1 MIYLGH
7 YVAGDSIIHGLDPR
21 VKIASVVGLSVVV
34 LSGNLLTEAFISA
47 FLIVLIPVSGF
58 FLGQVLKSLRPMAFF
73 LGLLFLLHLFFTEG
87 KAIPPFPLWHVSITY
102 EGLFQGVVISWRFGL
117 LLLAASLLTMTTAPS
132 ELVSGLERIL
142 RPLKIIRLPSHD
154 IAIMISIAL
163 RFLPTFLQELERIK
177 EAQMARGANFKSGT
191 LLKKIK
197 AFRALIMPL
206 IFNTLRRADELAMAM
221 EGRAYR
227 RGPRTYI
234 KELRMT
240 RTDYVALLVIMLM
253 IGSQFLQTYL
263 RVGT

>member
-1 MIYLGH
+1 MVHLGQ

-34 LSGNLLTEAFISA
+34 LSGEILTEAFIST
-47 FLIVLIPVSGF
+47 FLVVLIPVSGF
-58 FLGQVLKSLRPMAFF
+58 ALGQVFKTLRPMVFF
-73 LGLLFLLHLFFTEG
+73 LGLLFLLHLFFTDG

-102 EGLFQGVVISWRFGL
+102 EGLSQGAVISWRFSL

-154 IAIMISIAL
+154 VAIMISLAL
-163 RFLPTFLQELERIK
+163 RFLPTFLQELARIK
-177 EAQMARGANFKSGT
+177 EAQMARGANFKTGT
-191 LLKKIK
+191 LLQKTK
-197 AFRALIMPL
+197 AFRALVMPL
-206 IFNTLRRADELAMAM
+206 IFNTLRRADELATAM

-227 RGPRTYI
+227 RGPRTYM

-240 RTDYVALLVIMLM
+240 RIDYLALLVMMLM
-253 IGSQFLQTYL
+253 IGSQVLQAYL
-263 RVGT
+263 ITGS